1 LSWAPAAASSVWRP
15 ARGRPGGAPRGRA
28 SGTSV
33 RFSRARVRSPS
44 NPPRGRA
51 RGRSVLLTDRQ
62 SLVRRLDV
70 GLGARGGLQP
80 SVALQRACAS
90 HPQCHVRPAAPE
102 SVLWAMRARARLAR
116 SYSMNKMEVDNDG
129 ERGGAGSTTFSTTPA
144 TLRCSPAL
152 QTANST
158 LLWWHF
164 RAALS
169 RSRASSTHRPTPP
182 RTEARQ

>member
-1 LSWAPAAASSVWRP
+1 LTAGQRTFRRRSTREGERHERTMQPCARQIAERSAS
-15 ARGRPGGAPRGRA
+15 
-28 SGTSV
+28 
-33 RFSRARVRSPS
+33 
-44 NPPRGRA
+44 GRA